1 MPQKVN
7 SSKEETSLL
16 KEESSHS
23 KGKLTIGKDEVGG
36 VDKLCVT
43 SAEDATPAVTTSV
56 KATGGVATRRLSVSM
71 GLDAWRTDGRK
82 VERKLLMRK
91 LAQLKAE
98 FKSQRYRVLSCLHLK
113 TFHAMRFWK

>member
-43 SAEDATPAVTTSV
+43 SAEDATPAVTTS
-56 KATGGVATRRLSVSM
+56 ATRGVATRRLSVSM
-71 GLDAWRTDGRK
+71 ELDAWRTDGRK